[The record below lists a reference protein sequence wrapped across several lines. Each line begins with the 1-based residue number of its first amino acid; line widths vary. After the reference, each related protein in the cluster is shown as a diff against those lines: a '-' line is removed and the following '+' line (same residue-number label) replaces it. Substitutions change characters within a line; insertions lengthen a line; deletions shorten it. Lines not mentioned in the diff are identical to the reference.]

1 MEVENKVREPEEEP
15 VAQSEEDKTQSSSK
29 GSGFAV
35 HDVRRYIRYTIFLVL
50 VGLIYIW
57 SSHVAEKQVRRE
69 SQLKTDI
76 ADAKAEYKTVHAKLD
91 AGTRQST
98 IVEKVDSLGLE
109 ATSENIFKLPRK
121 KKR

>member
-1 MEVENKVREPEEEP
+1 MEVENKVREPEEAP
-15 VAQSEEDKTQSSSK
+15 VAHSEEDQAQSGAK
-29 GSGFAV
+29 GGGLPV
-35 HDVRRYIRYTIFLVL
+35 GNVRRYIGYTVFLVL
-50 VGLIYIW
+50 VGLLYIGL
-57 SSHVAEKQVRRE
+57 SHAAEKQVRRE

-98 IVEKVDSLGLE
+98 IFEKVDSLGLKP
-109 ATSENIFKLPRK
+109 SSNNIYKLPRK

>member
-1 MEVENKVREPEEEP
+1 MEVENKVREPEEAP
-15 VAQSEEDKTQSSSK
+15 VSHSEEGKQTGAK
-29 GSGFAV
+29 AGGLPV

-57 SSHVAEKQVRRE
+57 NSHVAEKQVRRE

-98 IVEKVDSLGLE
+98 IFEKVDSLGLE
-109 ATSENIFKLPRK
+109 ATSRNIYKLPRK